1 MSMSDTKAQK
11 TAHYLKWDYCYNF
24 YV

>member
-1 MSMSDTKAQK
+1 MSDTKAQK